1 MTTAVDKCPAA
12 ARLRGGRRGGALT
25 HSSYTT
31 SRDTTVPKT
40 DGFFIE

>member
-12 ARLRGGRRGGALT
+12 ARLAAVAGGALT